1 MKKNILF
8 LGLAAMSLF
17 TVASCS
23 SDDDLQAG
31 MSIGAGDNV
40 VTLAL
45 NPGGSGM
52 AVRGARPVTSSE
64 AANNVDKVVVKLYRN
79 DGGSYSLVNET
90 ENGQTI
96 YEQDVT
102 WTKGTKTANIP
113 LKHLAQGSYKLVA
126 RGYNSTPSTAVS
138 FGEGSTT
145 GVSSINWTATQS
157 TGDIEEVFAG
167 ELDLT
172 VDAEGK
178 VTADP
183 SKTLTMNRRVAGFLA
198 YFKNIPTQVNGKVV
212 KSVRVVASNKA
223 TKYDIIGG
231 TLASYTANPS
241 SATVNGLDAPGVA
254 VENVL
259 CEFQM
264 SDATN
269 WNSGAPTDDSYT
281 FTTDANKVENS
292 VLDGG
297 FIVPFGKVSGKN
309 TLRVELMAAGTG
321 ADEAVKTYTVKMPT
335 SYETSYDIYVNHFY
349 SIGHKTSSSGTEGPD
364 PGDPD
369 PDKPVDLGS
378 EEEIILSLS
387 DAWDVVNDMVV
398 D

>member
-52 AVRGARPVTSSE
+52 AVRDARPVTSSE

-79 DGGSYSLVNET
+79 DGGSYSLVKEM

-102 WTKGTKTANIP
+102 WTPETETVKIP
-113 LKHLAQGSYKLVA
+113 LEHLAQGSYKLVA
-126 RGYNSTPSTAVS
+126 RGYNSASTIVSFEEGTPST
-138 FGEGSTT
+138 T
-145 GVSSINWTATQS
+145 INWTATQGV
-157 TGDIEEVFAG
+157 GDPEEVFAG

-178 VTADP
+178 ITGTGGN
-183 SKTLTMNRRVAGFLA
+183 TLTMNRRVAGFLA
-198 YFKNIPTQVNGKVV
+198 YFKNIPTRVNEKVV

-223 TKYDIIGG
+223 TKFDIIGG
-231 TLASYTANPS
+231 TVAGYKSSSA
-241 SATVNGLDAPGVA
+241 SATVNGLDAPAVA
-254 VENVL
+254 TETVL
-259 CEFQM
+259 CSFDM
-264 SDATN
+264 SSATN
-269 WNSGAPTDDSYT
+269 WANGSPTEDFYT
-281 FTTDANKVENS
+281 FTKNANQVDNT
-292 VLDGG
+292 VLGGG
-297 FIVPFGKVSGKN
+297 FMVPFGKVSGVN
-309 TLRVELMAAGTG
+309 TLRVELVGDGEG
-321 ADEAVKTYTVKMPT
+321 ASAVLKPFKVKMPT
-335 SYETSYDIYVNHFY
+335 SFAESYDIYMNHFY

-364 PGDPD
+364 PEDPD

-387 DAWDVVNDMVV
+387 DAWDVVNDMVI

>member
-40 VTLAL
+40 ITLAL

-52 AVRGARPVTSSE
+52 ASRAARPVTSSE
-64 AANNVDKVVVKLYRN
+64 AANNVDKVVVKLYRLVDSN
-79 DGGSYSLVNET
+79 YSLVSET

-102 WTKGTKTANIP
+102 WSQGTKTANVT

-138 FGEGSTT
+138 FDEGTPSTT
-145 GVSSINWTATQS
+145 INWTATQS

-198 YFKNIPTQVNGKVV
+198 YFKNIPTKVGEKVV

-231 TLASYTANPS
+231 TLASYTANAS
-241 SATVNGLDAPGVA
+241 SATVNGLNAPGVA

-281 FTTDANKVENS
+281 FTTDDNQVDNS

-321 ADEAVKTYTVKMPT
+321 ADEVVKTYQVKMPT

-349 SIGHKTSSSGTEGPD
+349 SIGKKVKSEGTGGTD
-364 PGDPD
+364 PGDD
-369 PDKPVDLGS
+369 DDDKPVDLGN
-378 EEEIILSLS
+378 EDEITLSLS

>member
-64 AANNVDKVVVKLYRN
+64 AANNVDKVEVKLYRLVESN
-79 DGGSYSLVNET
+79 YSLVSET

-102 WTKGTKTANIP
+102 WKPETKTVKIP
-113 LKHLAQGSYKLVA
+113 LEHLAQGSYKLVA
-126 RGYNSTPSTAVS
+126 RGYNSASTIVSFDEGTPSTTINWKATQ
-138 FGEGSTT
+138 GEG
-145 GVSSINWTATQS
+145 
-157 TGDIEEVFAG
+157 DPEEVFAG

-172 VDAEGK
+172 VDDEGK
-178 VTADP
+178 ITGTP
-183 SKTLTMNRRVAGFLA
+183 NNTLTMNRRVAGFLA
-198 YFKNIPTQVNGKVV
+198 YFKNIPTRVNETVV

-223 TKYDIIGG
+223 TNFDIIGG
-231 TLASYTANPS
+231 TVANYTS
-241 SATVNGLDAPGVA
+241 SSTSATVNGLDAPAEGKKT
-254 VENVL
+254 VL
-259 CEFQM
+259 CSFDM
-264 SDATN
+264 SSATN
-269 WNSGAPTDDSYT
+269 WADGNPTDEFYA
-281 FTTDANKVENS
+281 FTKKANQVDNT
-292 VLDGG
+292 VLGGG
-297 FIVPFGKVSGKN
+297 FMVPFGNVSDVN
-309 TLRVELMAAGTG
+309 TLRVELVGDG
-321 ADEAVKTYTVKMPT
+321 DAVLKTFNVKMPT
-335 SYETSYDIYVNHFY
+335 TYAMDYDIYMNHFY
-349 SIGHKTSSSGTEGPD
+349 SIGKKVSSEGTGGTD
-364 PGDPD
+364 PGTDDDDDPAN
-369 PDKPVDLGS
+369 LGG
-378 EEEIILSLS
+378 EGEIILSLS
-387 DAWDVVNDMVV
+387 DAWDVVNDMVI

>member
-102 WTKGTKTANIP
+102 WSQGTKTANVT
-113 LKHLAQGSYKLVA
+113 LKHLAPGSYKLVA

-138 FGEGSTT
+138 FDEGTPSTT
-145 GVSSINWTATQS
+145 INWTATQS

-198 YFKNIPTQVNGKVV
+198 YFKNIPTKVNEKVV

-223 TKYDIIGG
+223 TKFDIIGG
-231 TLASYTANPS
+231 TLAAYTAGEE
-241 SATVNGLDAPGVA
+241 SATVNGLDAPGTA

-269 WNSGAPTDDSYT
+269 WTEGNPTDEFYT
-281 FTTDANKVENS
+281 FANDANKVENS

-297 FIVPFGKVSGKN
+297 FIVPFGNVSGVN
-309 TLRVELMAAGTG
+309 TLCVELMAAGTG
-321 ADEAVKTYTVKMPT
+321 ADEVVKTYTVKMPT
-335 SYETSYDIYVNHFY
+335 SYETSYDICVNHFY
-349 SIGHKTSSSGTEGPD
+349 SIGKKVKSEGTGGTD
-364 PGDPD
+364 PGDD
-369 PDKPVDLGS
+369 DDDKPVDLGS
-378 EEEIILSLS
+378 EDEIILSLD

>member
-64 AANNVDKVVVKLYRN
+64 AANNVDKVEVKLYRLVESN
-79 DGGSYSLVNET
+79 YSLVSET

-102 WTKGTKTANIP
+102 WTEKTKTVNIP

-138 FGEGSTT
+138 FEEGTPSTT
-145 GVSSINWTATQS
+145 INWTATQS

-167 ELDLT
+167 ELDIT

-178 VTADP
+178 ITSSD
-183 SKTLTMNRRVAGFLA
+183 KTLTMNRRVAGFLA
-198 YFKNIPTQVNGKVV
+198 YFKNIPTKVNEKVV

-241 SATVNGLDAPGVA
+241 SATVNGLDAPAVA
-254 VENVL
+254 TETVL
-259 CEFQM
+259 CSFDM
-264 SDATN
+264 SSATN
-269 WNSGAPTDDSYT
+269 WKDGAPSDESYT
-281 FTTDANKVENS
+281 FTTDDNQVDNS

-309 TLRVELMAAGTG
+309 TLRVELVGDGEG
-321 ADEAVKTYTVKMPT
+321 ASAVLKTFNVKMPT

-364 PGDPD
+364 PDEPD

-387 DAWDVVNDMVV
+387 DAWDVVNDMVI

>member
-40 VTLAL
+40 ITLAL

-64 AANNVDKVVVKLYRN
+64 AANNVDKVVVKLYRLVDSN
-79 DGGSYSLVNET
+79 YSLVSEV

-102 WTKGTKTANIP
+102 WSNGTKTASIP

-138 FGEGSTT
+138 FDEGTPSTT
-145 GVSSINWTATQS
+145 INWTATQS

-198 YFKNIPTQVNGKVV
+198 YFKNIPTKVNEDVV

-223 TKYDIIGG
+223 TKFDIIGG
-231 TLASYTANPS
+231 TVAGYTSSSA
-241 SATVNGLDAPGVA
+241 SATVNGLDAPAVA
-254 VENVL
+254 TQTVL
-259 CEFQM
+259 CSFDM
-264 SDATN
+264 SSATN
-269 WNSGAPTDDSYT
+269 WAGGNPTDDFYA
-281 FTTDANKVENS
+281 FTTDGNQVANT
-292 VLDGG
+292 VLGGG
-297 FIVPFGKVSGKN
+297 FMVPFGKVSGVN
-309 TLRVELMAAGTG
+309 TLRVELVGDG
-321 ADEAVKTYTVKMPT
+321 EAVLKTFNVKMPT
-335 SYETSYDIYVNHFY
+335 SFAMEYDINMNHFY
-349 SIGHKTSSSGTEGPD
+349 SIGKKEASEGTNGPD
-364 PGDPD
+364 GEDNTDDDDDPAN
-369 PDKPVDLGS
+369 LGG
-378 EEEIILSLS
+378 EGEIILSLS
-387 DAWDVVNDMVV
+387 DAWDVVNNMVI

>member
-64 AANNVDKVVVKLYRN
+64 AANNVDKVEVKLYRLVESN
-79 DGGSYSLVNET
+79 YSLVSET

-102 WTKGTKTANIP
+102 WSNGTKTANIP

-126 RGYNSTPSTAVS
+126 RGYNNSTATAVTFDEGTPST
-138 FGEGSTT
+138 
-145 GVSSINWTATQS
+145 SINWTATQS

-167 ELDLT
+167 ELDIT

-178 VTADP
+178 ITSTD
-183 SKTLTMNRRVAGFLA
+183 KTLTMNRRVAGFLA
-198 YFKNIPTQVNGKVV
+198 YFKNIPTKVNEKVV

-231 TLASYTANPS
+231 KLTGYTPSSS
-241 SATVNGLDAPGVA
+241 SATVNGLDAPAVA
-254 VENVL
+254 TETVL
-259 CEFQM
+259 CSFDM
-264 SDATN
+264 SSATN
-269 WNSGAPTDDSYT
+269 WAGGAPTGESYT
-281 FTTDANKVENS
+281 FTTNDNQVDNS

-364 PGDPD
+364 PGTPD

-387 DAWDVVNDMVV
+387 DAWDVVNDMVI

>member
-40 VTLAL
+40 ITLAL

-52 AVRGARPVTSSE
+52 AVRDARPVTSSE
-64 AANNVDKVVVKLYRN
+64 AANNVDKVVVKLYRH
-79 DGGSYSLVNET
+79 DGGNYSLVNET
-90 ENGQTI
+90 EKGQTI

-102 WTKGTKTANIP
+102 WTPGTKTVKIP
-113 LKHLAQGSYKLVA
+113 LEHLAQGDYKLVA
-126 RGYNSTPSTAVS
+126 RGYNSASTIVSFEEGTPSNT
-138 FGEGSTT
+138 
-145 GVSSINWTATQS
+145 INWTATQGE
-157 TGDIEEVFAG
+157 GDPEEVFAG

-172 VDAEGK
+172 VNAEGK
-178 VTADP
+178 IEGTGGN
-183 SKTLTMNRRVAGFLA
+183 TLTMNRRVAGFLA
-198 YFKNIPTQVNGKVV
+198 YFKNIPTKVNEKVV

-223 TKYDIIGG
+223 TKFDIIGG
-231 TLASYTANPS
+231 TVAGYTSS
-241 SATVNGLDAPGVA
+241 SASQTVNGTNAGSPA
-254 VENVL
+254 TETVL
-259 CEFQM
+259 CSFDM
-264 SDATN
+264 SSATN
-269 WNSGAPTDDSYT
+269 WNSDSPTDDFYT
-281 FTTDANKVENS
+281 FTKNANQVDNT

-297 FIVPFGKVSGKN
+297 FMVPFGKVSSVN
-309 TLRVELMAAGTG
+309 TLRVELVD
-321 ADEAVKTYTVKMPT
+321 ADDAVLKTFKVKMPT
-335 SYETSYDIYVNHFY
+335 SFAESYDIYMNHFY
-349 SIGHKTSSSGTEGPD
+349 SIGHKTSSSGTVGPD
-364 PGDPD
+364 PENPD

-387 DAWDVVNDMVV
+387 DAWDVVNDMVI

>member
-79 DGGSYSLVNET
+79 DGGTYSLVNET

-102 WTKGTKTANIP
+102 WAQETNTVKIP
-113 LKHLAQGSYKLVA
+113 LEHLAQGSYKLVA
-126 RGYNSTPSTAVS
+126 RGYNNTPATAVT
-138 FGEGSTT
+138 FDEGGTT
-145 GVSSINWTATQS
+145 GVSSINWTATA
-157 TGDIEEVFAG
+157 TGDVEEVFAG

-178 VTADP
+178 ITGTGGN
-183 SKTLTMNRRVAGFLA
+183 TLTMNRRVAGFLA
-198 YFKNIPTQVNGKVV
+198 YFKNIPTKVNGKVV

-223 TKYDIIGG
+223 TKFDIIGG
-231 TLASYTANPS
+231 TVATYTSS
-241 SATVNGLDAPGVA
+241 SASNTVNGLDAPA
-254 VENVL
+254 EAKETVL
-259 CEFQM
+259 CSFDM
-264 SDATN
+264 SSATN
-269 WNSGAPTDDSYT
+269 WAGGNPTEDFYT
-281 FTTDANKVENS
+281 FTTDGNQVANT
-292 VLDGG
+292 VLGGG
-297 FIVPFGKVSGKN
+297 FMVPFSKVSGVN
-309 TLRVELMAAGTG
+309 TLRVELVDNG
-321 ADEAVKTYTVKMPT
+321 DAVLKTFKVKMPT
-335 SYETSYDIYVNHFY
+335 SFAESYDIYMNHFY
-349 SIGHKTSSSGTEGPD
+349 SIGKKVSSEGTEGTD
-364 PGDPD
+364 PGTDDDDDPAN
-369 PDKPVDLGS
+369 LGG
-378 EEEIILSLS
+378 EGEIILSLS
-387 DAWDVVNDMVV
+387 DAWDIVHDMVI

>member
-1 MKKNILF
+1 MKKNFLV

-40 VTLAL
+40 ITLAL

-52 AVRGARPVTSSE
+52 ASREARPVTSSE
-64 AANNVDKVVVKLYRN
+64 AANNVDKVVVKLYQK
-79 DGGSYSLVNET
+79 DGENYSLVSET

-102 WTKGTKTANIP
+102 WSQGTKTANIA

-126 RGYNSTPSTAVS
+126 RGYNNTSTAVT
-138 FGEGSTT
+138 FDEGSTT
-145 GVSSINWTATQS
+145 GVSAINWTATA
-157 TGDIEEVFAG
+157 TGKVEEVFAG
-167 ELDLT
+167 ELDIT

-178 VTADP
+178 ITSSD
-183 SKTLTMNRRVAGFLA
+183 KTLTMRRRVAGFLA
-198 YFKNIPTQVNGKVV
+198 YFKNIPTKVDEKVV

-231 TLASYTANPS
+231 TLAAYTEGPS
-241 SATVNGLDAPGVA
+241 SATVNGLDAKSPA
-254 VENVL
+254 EENVL
-259 CEFQM
+259 CEFAM

-269 WNSGAPTDDSYT
+269 WAGGNPTDDSYT
-281 FTTDANKVENS
+281 FTTNANKVENS

-297 FIVPFGKVSGKN
+297 FIVPFGKVLDKN

-321 ADEAVKTYTVKMPT
+321 ADEVVKTYTVKMPT

-364 PGDPD
+364 PGTPD

>member
-64 AANNVDKVVVKLYRN
+64 AANNVDKVEVKLYRLVESN
-79 DGGSYSLVNET
+79 YSLVNET

-102 WTKGTKTANIP
+102 WAQETKTVNIP
-113 LKHLAQGSYKLVA
+113 LEHLAQGSYKLVA
-126 RGYNSTPSTAVS
+126 RGYNNTSTIVSFDEGTPST
-138 FGEGSTT
+138 
-145 GVSSINWTATQS
+145 SINWTATQS

-167 ELDLT
+167 ELDIT

-178 VTADP
+178 ITSSD
-183 SKTLTMNRRVAGFLA
+183 KTLTMNRRVAGFLA
-198 YFKNIPTQVNGKVV
+198 YFKNIPTKVNEKVV

-231 TLASYTANPS
+231 TVATYKSS
-241 SATVNGLDAPGVA
+241 SASKTVNGTNAGSPA
-254 VENVL
+254 TETVL
-259 CEFQM
+259 CSFDM
-264 SDATN
+264 SSATN
-269 WNSGAPTDDSYT
+269 WNSGSPTDDFYT
-281 FTTDANKVENS
+281 FTKNANQVDNT
-292 VLDGG
+292 VLGGG
-297 FIVPFGKVSGKN
+297 FMVPFSKVDGVN
-309 TLRVELMAAGTG
+309 TLRVELVGDGEG
-321 ADEAVKTYTVKMPT
+321 ASAVLKTFNVKMPST
-335 SYETSYDIYVNHFY
+335 YDTEYDIYMNHFY
-349 SIGHKTSSSGTEGPD
+349 SIGKKVSSEGTDGTD
-364 PGDPD
+364 PGTDDDDDDPAN
-369 PDKPVDLGS
+369 LGG
-378 EEEIILSLS
+378 EGEIILSLS
-387 DAWDVVNDMVV
+387 DAWDVVNDMVI

>member
-64 AANNVDKVVVKLYRN
+64 AANNVDKVVVKLYRLVDSN
-79 DGGSYSLVNET
+79 YSLVSET

-102 WTKGTKTANIP
+102 WSQGTKTVKIP
-113 LKHLAQGSYKLVA
+113 LEHLAQGSYKLVA
-126 RGYNSTPSTAVS
+126 RGYNNTSTAVT
-138 FGEGSTT
+138 FNEGSTT
-145 GVSSINWTATQS
+145 GVSSINWTATA
-157 TGDIEEVFAG
+157 TGDVEEVFAG

-178 VTADP
+178 ITGTGGN
-183 SKTLTMNRRVAGFLA
+183 TLTMNRRVAGFLA
-198 YFKNIPTQVNGKVV
+198 YFKNIPTKVNETVV

-223 TKYDIIGG
+223 TKFDIIGG
-231 TLASYTANPS
+231 TLAGYTPSPS
-241 SATVNGLDAPGVA
+241 SATVNGLDASAEGK
-254 VENVL
+254 ETVL
-259 CEFQM
+259 CSFDM
-264 SDATN
+264 SSATN
-269 WNSGAPTDDSYT
+269 WAGGSPTDDSYT
-281 FTTDANKVENS
+281 FTTDENQVDNT
-292 VLDGG
+292 VLGGG
-297 FIVPFGKVSGKN
+297 FMVPFGKVSGVN
-309 TLRVELMAAGTG
+309 TLRVELVGDG
-321 ADEAVKTYTVKMPT
+321 DAVLKTFNVKMP
-335 SYETSYDIYVNHFY
+335 SSFAMEYDIYMNHFY
-349 SIGHKTSSSGTEGPD
+349 SIGKKVSSEGTDGTD
-364 PGDPD
+364 PGTDDDDDPAN
-369 PDKPVDLGS
+369 LGG
-378 EEEIILSLS
+378 EGEIILSLS
-387 DAWDVVNDMVV
+387 DAWDVVNDMVI

>member
-64 AANNVDKVVVKLYRN
+64 AANNVDKVVVKLYQK
-79 DGGSYSLVNET
+79 DGENYSLVSET

-102 WTKGTKTANIP
+102 WSQGTKTANIA

-126 RGYNSTPSTAVS
+126 RGYNNTSTAVT
-138 FGEGSTT
+138 FDEGSTT
-145 GVSSINWTATQS
+145 GVSAINWTATA
-157 TGDIEEVFAG
+157 TGKVEEVFAG
-167 ELDLT
+167 ELDIT

-178 VTADP
+178 ITSSD
-183 SKTLTMNRRVAGFLA
+183 KTLTMRRRVAGFLA
-198 YFKNIPTQVNGKVV
+198 YFKNIPTKVDEKVV

-231 TLASYTANPS
+231 TLAAYTEGPS
-241 SATVNGLDAPGVA
+241 SATV
-254 VENVL
+254 
-259 CEFQM
+259 
-264 SDATN
+264 
-269 WNSGAPTDDSYT
+269 
-281 FTTDANKVENS
+281 
-292 VLDGG
+292 
-297 FIVPFGKVSGKN
+297 
-309 TLRVELMAAGTG
+309 
-321 ADEAVKTYTVKMPT
+321 
-335 SYETSYDIYVNHFY
+335 
-349 SIGHKTSSSGTEGPD
+349 
-364 PGDPD
+364 
-369 PDKPVDLGS
+369 
-378 EEEIILSLS
+378 
-387 DAWDVVNDMVV
+387 
-398 D
+398 

>member
-79 DGGSYSLVNET
+79 DGGNYSLVDET

-102 WTKGTKTANIP
+102 WKAETKTVKIP
-113 LKHLAQGSYKLVA
+113 LEHLAQGSYKLVA
-126 RGYNSTPSTAVS
+126 RGYNSTSTIVSFDEGTPST
-138 FGEGSTT
+138 T
-145 GVSSINWTATQS
+145 INWTATQ
-157 TGDIEEVFAG
+157 GEGNPEEVFAG

-172 VDAEGK
+172 VNAEGK
-178 VTADP
+178 IEGTDGN
-183 SKTLTMNRRVAGFLA
+183 TLTMNRRVAGFLA
-198 YFKNIPTQVNGKVV
+198 YFKNIPTRVNEEVV

-223 TKYDIIGG
+223 TKFDIIGG
-231 TLASYTANPS
+231 TVASYTSSSTSKTVNGTNAGSPATETVLCSFDMS
-241 SATVNGLDAPGVA
+241 SAT
-254 VENVL
+254 
-259 CEFQM
+259 
-264 SDATN
+264 N
-269 WNSGAPTDDSYT
+269 WVGGNPTDDFYA
-281 FTTDANKVENS
+281 FTTDANQVANT

-297 FIVPFGKVSGKN
+297 FMVPFGKVTGVN
-309 TLRVELMAAGTG
+309 TLRVELVGDG
-321 ADEAVKTYTVKMPT
+321 NAVLKTFKVKMPT
-335 SYETSYDIYVNHFY
+335 SFAESYDIYMNHFY

-387 DAWDVVNDMVV
+387 DAWDVVNDMVI

>member
-31 MSIGAGDNV
+31 MSIGAGENV

-79 DGGSYSLVNET
+79 DGGNYSLVNET

-102 WTKGTKTANIP
+102 WTPETETVKIP
-113 LKHLAQGSYKLVA
+113 LEHLAQGSYKLVA
-126 RGYNSTPSTAVS
+126 RGYNNTATAVT
-138 FGEGSTT
+138 FDEGSTT
-145 GVSSINWTATQS
+145 GVSSINWTATA
-157 TGDIEEVFAG
+157 TGDVEEVFAG

-172 VDAEGK
+172 VNADGK
-178 VTADP
+178 ITGTP
-183 SKTLTMNRRVAGFLA
+183 SNTLTMNRRVAGFLA
-198 YFKNIPTQVNGKVV
+198 YFKNIPTKVNETVV

-223 TKYDIIGG
+223 TKFDIIGG
-231 TLASYTANPS
+231 TVATYTSS
-241 SATVNGLDAPGVA
+241 SASNTVNGLDAPAEG
-254 VENVL
+254 EETVL
-259 CEFQM
+259 CSFDM
-264 SDATN
+264 SSATN
-269 WNSGAPTDDSYT
+269 WGGGEPTGDFYQFD
-281 FTTDANKVENS
+281 TDENQVANT
-292 VLDGG
+292 VLGGG
-297 FIVPFGKVSGKN
+297 FMVPFSKVDGVN
-309 TLRVELMAAGTG
+309 TLRVELVDDG
-321 ADEAVKTYTVKMPT
+321 DAVLKTFKVKMPT
-335 SYETSYDIYVNHFY
+335 SFAESYDIYMNHFY
-349 SIGHKTSSSGTEGPD
+349 SIGKKEASEGTNGPD
-364 PGDPD
+364 GEDNTDDDDDPAN
-369 PDKPVDLGS
+369 LGG
-378 EEEIILSLS
+378 EGEIILSLS
-387 DAWDVVNDMVV
+387 DAWDVVNDMVI

>member
-1 MKKNILF
+1 MKKNFLV

-40 VTLAL
+40 ITLAL

-52 AVRGARPVTSSE
+52 ASRAARPVTSSE
-64 AANNVDKVVVKLYRN
+64 AANNVDKVVVKLYRLVDSN
-79 DGGSYSLVNET
+79 YSLVSET

-102 WTKGTKTANIP
+102 WSQGTKTANVT
-113 LKHLAQGSYKLVA
+113 LKHLAQGTYKLVA

-138 FGEGSTT
+138 FDEGTPSTT
-145 GVSSINWTATQS
+145 INWTATQS

-178 VTADP
+178 VMADP

-198 YFKNIPTQVNGKVV
+198 YFKNIPTKVGEKVV

-231 TLASYTANPS
+231 TLASYTANAS
-241 SATVNGLDAPGVA
+241 SATVNGLDAKSPA
-254 VENVL
+254 EENVL

-281 FTTDANKVENS
+281 FTRGANQVENS
-292 VLDGG
+292 VLNGG
-297 FIVPFGKVSGKN
+297 FIVPFGKVPGKN
-309 TLRVELMAAGTG
+309 TLRVELMADGTG

-335 SYETSYDIYVNHFY
+335 SYETNYDICVNHFY
-349 SIGHKTSSSGTEGPD
+349 SIGKKVKSEGTGGTD
-364 PGDPD
+364 PGDD
-369 PDKPVDLGS
+369 DDDKPVDLGS
-378 EEEIILSLS
+378 EDEIILSLD

>member
-1 MKKNILF
+1 MKKNFLV

-31 MSIGAGDNV
+31 MSIGSGDNV
-40 VTLAL
+40 ITLSL

-52 AVRGARPVTSSE
+52 ASRAARPVTSSE
-64 AANNVDKVVVKLYRN
+64 AANNVDKVVVKLYRLVDSN
-79 DGGSYSLVNET
+79 YSLVSET

-102 WTKGTKTANIP
+102 WSQGTKTANVT

-126 RGYNSTPSTAVS
+126 RGYNNTSTAVT
-138 FGEGSTT
+138 FDEGSTT
-145 GVSSINWTATQS
+145 GVSAINWTATA
-157 TGDIEEVFAG
+157 TGKVEEVFAG

-178 VTADP
+178 VTANP

-198 YFKNIPTQVNGKVV
+198 YFKNIPTKVGDKVV

-231 TLASYTANPS
+231 TLASYTANAS
-241 SATVNGLDAPGVA
+241 SATVNGLDAKSPA
-254 VENVL
+254 EENVL

-269 WNSGAPTDDSYT
+269 WNSGAPTDESYT
-281 FTTDANKVENS
+281 FTTDDNQVDNS

-297 FIVPFGKVSGKN
+297 FIVPFGKVSDKN

-321 ADEAVKTYTVKMPT
+321 ADEAVKTYQVKMPT
-335 SYETSYDIYVNHFY
+335 SYETSYDICVNHFY
-349 SIGHKTSSSGTEGPD
+349 SIGKKEKSEGTGGTD
-364 PGDPD
+364 PGDD
-369 PDKPVDLGS
+369 DDDKPVDLGS
-378 EEEIILSLS
+378 EDEIILSLD

>member
-1 MKKNILF
+1 MKKNFLV

-40 VTLAL
+40 ITLAL

-64 AANNVDKVVVKLYRN
+64 AANNVDKVVVKLYRLVDSN
-79 DGGSYSLVNET
+79 YSLVSEE

-102 WTKGTKTANIP
+102 WSNGTKTANIP

-126 RGYNSTPSTAVS
+126 RGYNNSTATAVTFDEGTPST
-138 FGEGSTT
+138 
-145 GVSSINWTATQS
+145 SINWTATQS

-167 ELDLT
+167 ELDIT

-178 VTADP
+178 IT
-183 SKTLTMNRRVAGFLA
+183 SLGKTLTMNRRVAGFLA
-198 YFKNIPTQVNGKVV
+198 YFKNIPTKVNGKVV

-241 SATVNGLDAPGVA
+241 SATVNGLDAPGDA

-269 WNSGAPTDDSYT
+269 WNGGAPSDESYT
-281 FTTDANKVENS
+281 FKTDANKVENS

-309 TLRVELMAAGTG
+309 TLRVELMADGTG

-364 PGDPD
+364 PGTPD

>member
-1 MKKNILF
+1 MKKNFLV

-31 MSIGAGDNV
+31 MSIGSGDNV
-40 VTLAL
+40 ITLAL

-52 AVRGARPVTSSE
+52 ASREARPVTSSE
-64 AANNVDKVVVKLYRN
+64 AANNVDKVVVKLYRLA
-79 DGGSYSLVNET
+79 DGNYSLVSET

-102 WTKGTKTANIP
+102 WSQGTKTANVT

-126 RGYNSTPSTAVS
+126 RGYNNTSTAVS
-138 FGEGSTT
+138 FDEGTPSTT
-145 GVSSINWTATQS
+145 INWTATQS

-198 YFKNIPTQVNGKVV
+198 YFKNIPTKVGDDVV

-231 TLASYTANPS
+231 TLAGYTANAS

-259 CEFQM
+259 CEFAM

-269 WNSGAPTDDSYT
+269 WAGGNPTDESYT
-281 FTTDANKVENS
+281 FTTDDNQVDNS
-292 VLDGG
+292 VLGGG

-321 ADEAVKTYTVKMPT
+321 ADEVVKTYTVKMPT
-335 SYETSYDIYVNHFY
+335 SYETSYDICVNHFY

-364 PGDPD
+364 PGTPD
-369 PDKPVDLGS
+369 PDKPVDLGN
-378 EEEIILSLS
+378 EDEIILSLS
-387 DAWDVVNDMVV
+387 DAWDVVYDMVV

>member
-64 AANNVDKVVVKLYRN
+64 AANNVDKVEVKLYRLVESN
-79 DGGSYSLVNET
+79 YSLVSET

-102 WTKGTKTANIP
+102 WSNGTKTANIP

-126 RGYNSTPSTAVS
+126 RGYNNSTATAVTFDEGTPST
-138 FGEGSTT
+138 
-145 GVSSINWTATQS
+145 SINWTATQS

-167 ELDLT
+167 ELDIT
-172 VDAEGK
+172 VNAEGK
-178 VTADP
+178 ITSSD
-183 SKTLTMNRRVAGFLA
+183 KTLTMNRRVAGFLA
-198 YFKNIPTQVNGKVV
+198 YFKNIPTKVNEKVV

-231 TLASYTANPS
+231 TLASYNANPS

-281 FTTDANKVENS
+281 FTTAANKVENS

-309 TLRVELMAAGTG
+309 TLRVELVGDGVGQAG
-321 ADEAVKTYTVKMPT
+321 VLKTFQVKMPT

-364 PGDPD
+364 P
-369 PDKPVDLGS
+369 DKPVDLGS

>member
-79 DGGSYSLVNET
+79 NGGSYSLVNET

-102 WTKGTKTANIP
+102 WTQGTDKVNIP
-113 LKHLAQGSYKLVA
+113 LEHLAQGSYKLVA
-126 RGYNSTPSTAVS
+126 RGYNNTATAVT
-138 FGEGSTT
+138 FDEGSTT
-145 GVSSINWTATQS
+145 GVSSINWKATAT
-157 TGDIEEVFAG
+157 GDVEEVFAG

-178 VTADP
+178 IIG
-183 SKTLTMNRRVAGFLA
+183 SNNTLTMSRRVAGFLA
-198 YFKNIPTQVNGKVV
+198 YFKNIPTKVNEKVV

-231 TLASYTANPS
+231 TLASYPS

-264 SDATN
+264 SSATN
-269 WNSGAPTDDSYT
+269 WNGGAPSDESYT

-309 TLRVELMAAGTG
+309 TLRVELVGDGVGQAG
-321 ADEAVKTYTVKMPT
+321 VLKTFQVKMPT

-364 PGDPD
+364 PDEPD

-387 DAWDVVNDMVV
+387 DAWDVVNDMVI

>member
-40 VTLAL
+40 ITLAL

-64 AANNVDKVVVKLYRN
+64 AANNVDKVEVKLYRN
-79 DGGSYSLVNET
+79 DGGSYSLVDES

-102 WTKGTKTANIP
+102 WAEGTKTVKIP
-113 LKHLAQGSYKLVA
+113 LEHLAQGSYKLVA
-126 RGYNSTPSTAVS
+126 RGYNSTSTIVSFDEGTPST
-138 FGEGSTT
+138 T
-145 GVSSINWTATQS
+145 INWTATQ
-157 TGDIEEVFAG
+157 GEGNPEEVFAG

-172 VDAEGK
+172 VNAEGK
-178 VTADP
+178 IEGTDGN
-183 SKTLTMNRRVAGFLA
+183 TLTMNRRVAGFLA
-198 YFKNIPTQVNGKVV
+198 YFKNIPTRVNEEVV

-223 TKYDIIGG
+223 TKFDIIGG
-231 TLASYTANPS
+231 TVASYTSSSTSKTVNGTNAGSPATETVLCSFDMS
-241 SATVNGLDAPGVA
+241 SAT
-254 VENVL
+254 
-259 CEFQM
+259 
-264 SDATN
+264 N
-269 WNSGAPTDDSYT
+269 WVGGNPTDDFYA
-281 FTTDANKVENS
+281 FTTDANQVANT

-297 FIVPFGKVSGKN
+297 FMVPFGKVTGVN
-309 TLRVELMAAGTG
+309 TLRVELVGDG
-321 ADEAVKTYTVKMPT
+321 DAVLKTFKVKMPT
-335 SYETSYDIYVNHFY
+335 SFAESYDIYMNHFY

>member
-31 MSIGAGDNV
+31 MTVGAGENV
-40 VTLAL
+40 ITLAL

-64 AANNVDKVVVKLYRN
+64 AANNVDKVVVKLYRLVESN
-79 DGGSYSLVNET
+79 YSLVSET

-102 WTKGTKTANIP
+102 WSNGTKTANIP

-126 RGYNSTPSTAVS
+126 RGYNNSTATAVTFDEGTPST
-138 FGEGSTT
+138 
-145 GVSSINWTATQS
+145 SINWTATQS

-167 ELDLT
+167 ELDIT

-178 VTADP
+178 ITSSD
-183 SKTLTMNRRVAGFLA
+183 KTLTMNRRVAGFLA
-198 YFKNIPTQVNGKVV
+198 YFKNIPTKVNEKVV

-309 TLRVELMAAGTG
+309 TLRVELVGDGVGQAG
-321 ADEAVKTYTVKMPT
+321 VLKTFQVKMPT

-364 PGDPD
+364 PGTPD

>member
-52 AVRGARPVTSSE
+52 AVRAARPVTSSE
-64 AANNVDKVVVKLYRN
+64 AANNVDKVVVKLYRH
-79 DGGSYSLVNET
+79 DGSNYSLVNET

-102 WTKGTKTANIP
+102 WSQGTKTVKIP
-113 LKHLAQGSYKLVA
+113 LEHLAQGSYKLVA
-126 RGYNSTPSTAVS
+126 RGYNSTSTIVS
-138 FGEGSTT
+138 FDEGTPTT
-145 GVSSINWTATQS
+145 TINWTATQ
-157 TGDIEEVFAG
+157 GDGAPEEVFAG

-178 VTADP
+178 ITGNG
-183 SKTLTMNRRVAGFLA
+183 SNTLTMNRRVAGFLA
-198 YFKNIPTQVNGKVV
+198 YFKNIPTKVNETVV

-223 TKYDIIGG
+223 TKFDIIGG
-231 TLASYTANPS
+231 TVAGYTSSSA
-241 SATVNGLDAPGVA
+241 SATVNGLDAPAVA
-254 VENVL
+254 KETVL
-259 CEFQM
+259 CSFDM
-264 SDATN
+264 SSATN
-269 WNSGAPTDDSYT
+269 WASGNPTDDFYA
-281 FTTDANKVENS
+281 FTTDDNQVDNT
-292 VLDGG
+292 VLGGG
-297 FIVPFGKVSGKN
+297 FMVPFGKVSGVN
-309 TLRVELMAAGTG
+309 TLRVELVGDG
-321 ADEAVKTYTVKMPT
+321 DAVLKTFNVKMPT
-335 SYETSYDIYVNHFY
+335 SYETSYDIYMNHFY
-349 SIGHKTSSSGTEGPD
+349 SIGKKVSSEGTEGTD
-364 PGDPD
+364 PGNEDDDDPAN
-369 PDKPVDLGS
+369 LGG
-378 EEEIILSLS
+378 EGEIILSLS
-387 DAWDVVNDMVV
+387 DAWDVVNDMVI

>member
-52 AVRGARPVTSSE
+52 AVRDARPVTSSE

-79 DGGSYSLVNET
+79 NGGTYSLVNET

-102 WTKGTKTANIP
+102 WAEGTKTVKIP
-113 LKHLAQGSYKLVA
+113 LEHLAQGSYKLVA
-126 RGYNSTPSTAVS
+126 RGYNNSTATAVT
-138 FGEGSTT
+138 FDEGGTT
-145 GVSSINWTATQS
+145 GVSSINWKATAT
-157 TGDIEEVFAG
+157 GDVEEVFAG
-167 ELDLT
+167 ELELT

-178 VTADP
+178 ISGSDN
-183 SKTLTMNRRVAGFLA
+183 TLTMNRRVAGFLA
-198 YFKNIPTQVNGKVV
+198 YFKNIPTKVNEDVV

-223 TKYDIIGG
+223 TKFDIIGG
-231 TLASYTANPS
+231 KLTGYTPSSS
-241 SATVNGLDAPGVA
+241 SATVNGLDAPAVA
-254 VENVL
+254 TETVL
-259 CEFQM
+259 CSFDM
-264 SDATN
+264 SSATN
-269 WNSGAPTDDSYT
+269 WNSGSPEDDSYT
-281 FTTDANKVENS
+281 FTTDDNQVDNT
-292 VLDGG
+292 VLGGG
-297 FIVPFGKVSGKN
+297 FMVPFGKVTGVN
-309 TLRVELMAAGTG
+309 TLRVELVGDG
-321 ADEAVKTYTVKMPT
+321 DAVLKTFNVKMPST
-335 SYETSYDIYVNHFY
+335 FATEYDIYMNHFY
-349 SIGHKTSSSGTEGPD
+349 SIGKKVSSEGTGGTD
-364 PGDPD
+364 PGTDDDDDPAN
-369 PDKPVDLGS
+369 LGG
-378 EEEIILSLS
+378 EGEIILSLS
-387 DAWDVVNDMVV
+387 DAWDVVNDMVI

>member
-52 AVRGARPVTSSE
+52 ASREARPVTSSE
-64 AANNVDKVVVKLYRN
+64 AANNVDKVVVKLYRLVDSN
-79 DGGSYSLVNET
+79 YSLVSET

-96 YEQDVT
+96 YDQDVV
-102 WTKGTKTANIP
+102 WSVGTKTVKIP
-113 LKHLAQGSYKLVA
+113 LEHLAQGSYKLVA
-126 RGYNSTPSTAVS
+126 RGYNNTSTAVT
-138 FGEGSTT
+138 FNEGSTT
-145 GVSSINWTATQS
+145 GVSAINWTATA
-157 TGDIEEVFAG
+157 TGKVEEVFAG

-178 VTADP
+178 ITGTGGN
-183 SKTLTMNRRVAGFLA
+183 TLTMRRRVAGFLA
-198 YFKNIPTQVNGKVV
+198 YFKNIPTKVDEKVV

-231 TLASYTANPS
+231 TLTAYTEGPS
-241 SATVNGLDAPGVA
+241 SATVNGLDAKSPA
-254 VENVL
+254 EENVL
-259 CEFQM
+259 CEFAM

-269 WNSGAPTDDSYT
+269 WAGGNPTDDSYT
-281 FTTDANKVENS
+281 FTTDANQVANT
-292 VLDGG
+292 VLGGG
-297 FIVPFGKVSGKN
+297 FMVPFGKVSGVN
-309 TLRVELMAAGTG
+309 TLRVELVG
-321 ADEAVKTYTVKMPT
+321 DDDAVLKTFNVKMP
-335 SYETSYDIYVNHFY
+335 SSYDTEYSIYMNHFY
-349 SIGHKTSSSGTEGPD
+349 SIGKKVSSEGTEGTGPGTDDDDD
-364 PGDPD
+364 PAN
-369 PDKPVDLGS
+369 LGG
-378 EEEIILSLS
+378 EGEITLSLS
-387 DAWDVVNDMVV
+387 DAWDVVNDMVI

>member
-1 MKKNILF
+1 MKKNFLV

-40 VTLAL
+40 ITLAL

-64 AANNVDKVVVKLYRN
+64 AANNVDKVEVKLYRLVESN
-79 DGGSYSLVNET
+79 YSLVSET

-102 WTKGTKTANIP
+102 WSNGTKTANIP

-126 RGYNSTPSTAVS
+126 RGYNNSTATAVTFDEGTPST
-138 FGEGSTT
+138 
-145 GVSSINWTATQS
+145 SINWTATQS

-167 ELDLT
+167 ELDIT

-178 VTADP
+178 ITSSD
-183 SKTLTMNRRVAGFLA
+183 KTLTMNRRVAGFLA
-198 YFKNIPTQVNGKVV
+198 YFKNIPTKVGEKVV

-231 TLASYTANPS
+231 TLAGYTANPS
-241 SATVNGLDAPGVA
+241 SDTVNGLDAPEVA

-269 WNSGAPTDDSYT
+269 WNSGAPRDDSYT

-297 FIVPFGKVSGKN
+297 FIVPFGKVSSKN
-309 TLRVELMAAGTG
+309 TLRVELVGDGVGQAG
-321 ADEAVKTYTVKMPT
+321 VLKTFQVKMPT
-335 SYETSYDIYVNHFY
+335 SYETSYDICVNHFY

-364 PGDPD
+364 PGTPD

-378 EEEIILSLS
+378 EDEIILSLS

>member
-31 MSIGAGDNV
+31 MSIGSGDNV
-40 VTLAL
+40 ITLAL

-52 AVRGARPVTSSE
+52 ASRAARPVTSSE
-64 AANNVDKVVVKLYRN
+64 AANNVDKVVVKLYRLVDSN
-79 DGGSYSLVNET
+79 YSLVSET

-102 WTKGTKTANIP
+102 WPQGTKTANVT

-126 RGYNSTPSTAVS
+126 RGYNNTSTSVSFDEGTPST
-138 FGEGSTT
+138 T
-145 GVSSINWTATQS
+145 INWTATQS

-178 VTADP
+178 VTANP

-198 YFKNIPTQVNGKVV
+198 YFKNVPTKVGEKVV

-231 TLASYTANPS
+231 TLASYTANAS
-241 SATVNGLDAPGVA
+241 SATVNGLDAKSPA
-254 VENVL
+254 EETVL

-281 FTTDANKVENS
+281 FTTDANQVENS
-292 VLDGG
+292 QLDGG
-297 FIVPFGKVSGKN
+297 FIVPFGKVADKN

-335 SYETSYDIYVNHFY
+335 SYETSYDICVNHFY
-349 SIGHKTSSSGTEGPD
+349 SIGKKVKSEGTGGTD
-364 PGDPD
+364 PGDD
-369 PDKPVDLGS
+369 DDDKPVDLGS
-378 EEEIILSLS
+378 EDEILLSLD
-387 DAWDVVNDMVV
+387 DAWDVVYDMVV

>member
-79 DGGSYSLVNET
+79 DGGSYSLVNES

-102 WTKGTKTANIP
+102 WAQETKTVKIP
-113 LKHLAQGSYKLVA
+113 LEHLAQGSYKLVA
-126 RGYNSTPSTAVS
+126 RGYNNTSTIVSFDEGTPSNT
-138 FGEGSTT
+138 
-145 GVSSINWTATQS
+145 INWTATQ
-157 TGDIEEVFAG
+157 GEGNPEEVFAG

-172 VDAEGK
+172 VNAEGK
-178 VTADP
+178 ITGTG
-183 SKTLTMNRRVAGFLA
+183 SNTLTMNRRVAGFLA
-198 YFKNIPTQVNGKVV
+198 YFKNIPTKVNETVV

-223 TKYDIIGG
+223 TKFDIIGG
-231 TLASYTANPS
+231 TVASYTSS
-241 SATVNGLDAPGVA
+241 SASNTVNGLDAPAVA
-254 VENVL
+254 KETVL
-259 CEFQM
+259 CSFDM
-264 SDATN
+264 SSATN
-269 WNSGAPTDDSYT
+269 WAGGNPTDDFYA
-281 FTTDANKVENS
+281 FTTDANQVANT
-292 VLDGG
+292 VLGGG
-297 FIVPFGKVSGKN
+297 FMVPFGKVTGVN
-309 TLRVELMAAGTG
+309 TLRVELVGDG
-321 ADEAVKTYTVKMPT
+321 DAVLKTFNVKMPST
-335 SYETSYDIYVNHFY
+335 FDTDYDIYMNHFY
-349 SIGHKTSSSGTEGPD
+349 SIGKKVSSEGTGGTD
-364 PGDPD
+364 PGNDDDDDDPAN
-369 PDKPVDLGS
+369 LGG
-378 EEEIILSLS
+378 EGEIILSLS
-387 DAWDVVNDMVV
+387 DAWDVVNDMVI

>member
-40 VTLAL
+40 ITLAL

-52 AVRGARPVTSSE
+52 ASRAARPVTSSE
-64 AANNVDKVVVKLYRN
+64 AANNVDKVVVKLYRLVDSN
-79 DGGSYSLVNET
+79 YSLVSET

-102 WTKGTKTANIP
+102 WSQGTKTANVT

-138 FGEGSTT
+138 FDEGTPSTT
-145 GVSSINWTATQS
+145 INWTATQS

-198 YFKNIPTQVNGKVV
+198 YFKNIPTKVNEKVV

-269 WNSGAPTDDSYT
+269 WAGGNPTDDSYT
-281 FTTDANKVENS
+281 FTTNANKVENS

-297 FIVPFGKVSGKN
+297 FIVPFGKVSDKN

-321 ADEAVKTYTVKMPT
+321 ADEVVKTYTVKMPT
-335 SYETSYDIYVNHFY
+335 SYETSYDICVNHFY
-349 SIGHKTSSSGTEGPD
+349 SIGKKVKSEGTEGTG
-364 PGDPD
+364 PGDD
-369 PDKPVDLGS
+369 DDDKPVDLGN
-378 EEEIILSLS
+378 EDEIILSLS
-387 DAWDVVNDMVV
+387 DAWDVVNDMVI

>member
-1 MKKNILF
+1 MKKNFLV

-40 VTLAL
+40 ITLAL

-64 AANNVDKVVVKLYRN
+64 AANNVDKVVVKLYRLVDSN
-79 DGGSYSLVNET
+79 YSLVSEV

-102 WTKGTKTANIP
+102 WSNGTKTASIP

-138 FGEGSTT
+138 FDEGTPSTT
-145 GVSSINWTATQS
+145 INWTATQS

-198 YFKNIPTQVNGKVV
+198 YFKNIPTKVNEKVV

-231 TLASYTANPS
+231 TLASYPS

-264 SDATN
+264 SSATN
-269 WNSGAPTDDSYT
+269 WNGGAPSDESYT
-281 FTTDANKVENS
+281 FTTDDNQVDNS

-364 PGDPD
+364 PGTPD

>member
-79 DGGSYSLVNET
+79 EGSNYSLVNET

-102 WTKGTKTANIP
+102 WTQGTKTVKIP
-113 LKHLAQGSYKLVA
+113 LEHLAQGSYKLVA
-126 RGYNSTPSTAVS
+126 RGYNNTSTAVT
-138 FGEGSTT
+138 FNEGSTT
-145 GVSSINWTATQS
+145 GVSSINWTATA
-157 TGDIEEVFAG
+157 TGDVEEVFAG

-178 VTADP
+178 ITGTGGN
-183 SKTLTMNRRVAGFLA
+183 TLTMSRRVAGFLA
-198 YFKNIPTQVNGKVV
+198 YFKNIPTKVNETVV

-223 TKYDIIGG
+223 TQYDIIGG
-231 TLASYTANPS
+231 TLAGYTPSSS
-241 SATVNGLDAPGVA
+241 SATVNGTNADSPAT
-254 VENVL
+254 ETVL
-259 CEFQM
+259 CSFDM
-264 SDATN
+264 SSATN
-269 WNSGAPTDDSYT
+269 WVGGSPTDDSYT
-281 FTTDANKVENS
+281 FTTDDNQVDNT
-292 VLDGG
+292 VLGGG
-297 FIVPFGKVSGKN
+297 FMVPFGKVSGVN
-309 TLRVELMAAGTG
+309 TLRVELVGDG
-321 ADEAVKTYTVKMPT
+321 DAVLKTFKVKMP
-335 SYETSYDIYVNHFY
+335 SSFAMEYDIYMNHFY
-349 SIGHKTSSSGTEGPD
+349 SIGKKVSSEGTGGTD
-364 PGDPD
+364 PGTDDDDDPAN
-369 PDKPVDLGS
+369 LGG
-378 EEEIILSLS
+378 EGEIILSLS
-387 DAWDVVNDMVV
+387 DAWDVVNDMVI

>member
-40 VTLAL
+40 ITLAL

-64 AANNVDKVVVKLYRN
+64 AANNVDKVEVKLYRLVESN
-79 DGGSYSLVNET
+79 YSLVNET

-231 TLASYTANPS
+231 TLASYPS
-241 SATVNGLDAPGVA
+241 SATVNGLDASAEGK
-254 VENVL
+254 ETVL
-259 CEFQM
+259 CSFDM
-264 SDATN
+264 SSATN
-269 WNSGAPTDDSYT
+269 WNTGAPSDESYT
-281 FTTDANKVENS
+281 FTTDGNQVDNS

-364 PGDPD
+364 PETPD

>member
-31 MSIGAGDNV
+31 MSIGSGDNV
-40 VTLAL
+40 ITLAL

-52 AVRGARPVTSSE
+52 ASRAARPVTSSE
-64 AANNVDKVVVKLYRN
+64 AANNVDKVVVKLYRLVDSN
-79 DGGSYSLVNET
+79 YSLVSET

-102 WTKGTKTANIP
+102 WSQGTKTANVT

-126 RGYNSTPSTAVS
+126 RGYNNTSTSVSFDEGTPST
-138 FGEGSTT
+138 T
-145 GVSSINWTATQS
+145 INWTATQS

-178 VTADP
+178 VTANP

-198 YFKNIPTQVNGKVV
+198 YFKNVPTKVGEKVV

-231 TLASYTANPS
+231 TLASYTANAS
-241 SATVNGLDAPGVA
+241 SATVNGLDAKSPA
-254 VENVL
+254 EETVL

-281 FTTDANKVENS
+281 FTTDANQVENS
-292 VLDGG
+292 QLDGG
-297 FIVPFGKVSGKN
+297 FIVPFGKVADKN

-335 SYETSYDIYVNHFY
+335 SYETSYDICVNHFY
-349 SIGHKTSSSGTEGPD
+349 SIGKKVKSEGTGGTD
-364 PGDPD
+364 PGDD
-369 PDKPVDLGS
+369 DDDKPVDLGS
-378 EEEIILSLS
+378 EDEILLSLD
-387 DAWDVVNDMVV
+387 DAWDVVYDMVV